1 MSVPQSDRE
10 TRDSEDIEARQAL
23 LSEENQPAS
32 PADPTATGMGSNSR
46 AADEARSRGDSIAG
60 TIALASVGLLTVSTW
75 VIIFTHNPSKLG
87 WFAPHPLLQTLGLS
101 LITYGQY
108 MPVKHL

>member
-1 MSVPQSDRE
+1 MSVAQSNRE
-10 TRDSEDIEARQAL
+10 IQGSEDIEARQAL

-32 PADPTATGMGSNSR
+32 PADPTGMPSNSR
-46 AADEARSRGDSIAG
+46 ADEARSRGDTTAG
-60 TIALASVGLLTVSTW
+60 TIALASVGFLTVSTW
-75 VIIFTHNPSKLG
+75 IIIFTHNPTKLG

-108 MPVKHL
+108 APLETL

>member
-1 MSVPQSDRE
+1 MSGPQSNRE

-32 PADPTATGMGSNSR
+32 PADPTGMPSTK

-60 TIALASVGLLTVSTW
+60 TLALVSASSVLDA
-75 VIIFTHNPSKLG
+75 F
-87 WFAPHPLLQTLGLS
+87 S
-101 LITYGQY
+101 LFEISS
-108 MPVKHL
+108 